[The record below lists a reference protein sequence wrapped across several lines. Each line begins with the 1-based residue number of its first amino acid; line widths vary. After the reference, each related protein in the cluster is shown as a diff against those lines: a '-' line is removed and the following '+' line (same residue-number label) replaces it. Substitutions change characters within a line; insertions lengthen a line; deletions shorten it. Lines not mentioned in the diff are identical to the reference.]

1 MKKLLILLLVV
12 TGAFLV
18 YKYAFK
24 KDEPKE
30 EAPMP
35 IAVSKHSSA
44 FNQSVS
50 SVLNHYFQMTEGF
63 VNWDERVVNQT
74 SQALKTA
81 LDSFSVEELKTD
93 ATIYETALFPLDNAK
108 NNTAIIVSATDWN
121 ERRRALQD
129 LSDNLRNL
137 LLTVKYDQAI
147 VYWQECPMAFGD
159 GVAGYWLSN
168 KEEVVNP
175 YLGTKDPKYGDTM
188 LNCGETKMK
197 IDFTVADSTA
207 KI

>member
-12 TGAFLV
+12 VGAFLL

-30 EAPMP
+30 EEPKP

-44 FNQSVS
+44 FNQSVNN
-50 SVLNHYFQMTEGF
+50 VLDHYFQMTEGF
-63 VNWDERVVNQT
+63 VNWDQQVVSQS

-81 LDSFSVEELKTD
+81 LDSFSVEELKFD
-93 ATIYETALFPLDNAK
+93 ATIYETALFPLNNAK

-197 IDFTVADSTA
+197 IDFTVAESSE